1 MTTTLIPII
10 CGVVAALAVV
20 ALTPLAAHLA
30 RAVGA
35 VAEPRGRSIH
45 STPTP
50 LLGGL
55 AILAGFLIPVIYYLP
70 TFDTPAKALIVG
82 GILIALLGAVD
93 DVVDLSPA
101 LKLIG
106 QAACAVIPV
115 AAGLTIDHLTL
126 PFFGAGDLGPAQY
139 PVTVL
144 WFVAL
149 ANMINFTDGMDG
161 LAAGVSGIGL
171 TTFAILAATL
181 DRATPAIIAA
191 SLAGAAIGFLAHNF
205 HPARVFMGDAGSL
218 LLGFVIA
225 GVAVSGVMKSAA
237 AVAIGLPLI
246 VLAIPILDTSFV
258 ILKRLKHGM
267 PVYSADRSHF
277 HHRFFTI
284 GWSQRRTVLA
294 LYAWCSLMSAVA
306 IVISMHAGGAIGLG
320 IALGA
325 AFTAGVY
332 LVYLL
337 EILKWGGTPVVEI
350 VRGKRRERGQGVA
363 RQVVSAALR
372 LRHSRPER

>member
-82 GILIALLGAVD
+82 GILISLLGAVD

-325 AFTAGVY
+325 VFTAGVY

-350 VRGKRRERGQGVA
+350 VRGKRQERGQGVA

>member
-1 MTTTLIPII
+1 VTTTLIPIV
-10 CGVVAALAVV
+10 CAVMAAVAVV

-35 VAEPRGRSIH
+35 VAEPKGRSIH
-45 STPTP
+45 SEPTP

-70 TFDTPAKALIVG
+70 TFDTQAKALIVG
-82 GILIALLGAVD
+82 AILVGLLGALD
-93 DVVDLSPA
+93 DVLDLRPA
-101 LKLIG
+101 VKLAG
-106 QAACAVIPV
+106 QAACAAIPV
-115 AAGLTIDHLTL
+115 AAGLTIDHITL
-126 PFFGAGDLGPAQY
+126 PFVGVGNLGPAEY
-139 PVTVL
+139 PVTIL

-171 TTFAILAATL
+171 TTFAVLAASL

-191 SLAGAAIGFLAHNF
+191 ALGGAAFGFLAHNF

-225 GVAVSGVMKSAA
+225 GVAVGGVMKSAA
-237 AVAIGLPLI
+237 AVAIGLPLL

-267 PVYSADRSHF
+267 PVYSADKSHF
-277 HHRFFTI
+277 HHRFFRI

-294 LYAWCSLMSAVA
+294 LYAWCILMSAVA
-306 IVISMHAGGAIGLG
+306 MIISFRAGGTIGIG
-320 IALGA
+320 IALA
-325 AFTAGVY
+325 VAFVAGVY

-337 EILKWGGTPVVEI
+337 EILKWGGTPIIDI
-350 VRGKRRERGQGVA
+350 VRGREGHPGIKRKVQGVA
-363 RQVVSAALR
+363 VRVRS
-372 LRHSRPER
+372 SRPER

>member
-1 MTTTLIPII
+1 MTTTLIPIV
-10 CGVVAALAVV
+10 CAVVAALAVV

-35 VAEPRGRSIH
+35 VAEPKGRSIH
-45 STPTP
+45 DRPTP

-55 AILAGFLIPVIYYLP
+55 AILAAFLIPVIYYLP
-70 TFDTPAKALIVG
+70 TFDTQARGLIVG
-82 GILIALLGAVD
+82 AILISFVGALD
-93 DVVDLSPA
+93 DVFDLSPA
-101 LKLIG
+101 LKLLG
-106 QAACAVIPV
+106 QAGCAVIPV

-126 PFFGAGDLGPAQY
+126 PFVGVGDLGPAAY
-139 PVTVL
+139 PVTIL

-171 TTFAILAATL
+171 TTFAILAASL

-191 SLAGAAIGFLAHNF
+191 SLAGAALGFLVHNF

-225 GVAVSGVMKSAA
+225 GVAVGGVMKSAA

-267 PVYSADRSHF
+267 PVYSADKSHF

-284 GWSQRRTVLA
+284 GWSQRRTVMA
-294 LYAWCSLMSAVA
+294 MYAWCILMSAVA
-306 IVISMHAGGAIGLG
+306 IVVSVRAGGVIGMS
-320 IALGA
+320 IALAGA
-325 AFTAGVY
+325 IVAGVY

-350 VRGKRRERGQGVA
+350 VRGRRDGGPGVA
-363 RQVVSAALR
+363 RQVVTAALR
-372 LRHSRPER
+372 GRASPPER

>member
-1 MTTTLIPII
+1 MTTTLIPIV
-10 CGVVAALAVV
+10 CAVVAAAAVV

-35 VAEPRGRSIH
+35 VAEPKGRSIH
-45 STPTP
+45 SEPTP

-70 TFDTPAKALIVG
+70 TFDTQAKALIVG
-82 GILIALLGAVD
+82 AILIALLGALD
-93 DVVDLSPA
+93 DVLDLNPA
-101 LKLIG
+101 VKFIG

-115 AAGLTIDHLTL
+115 AAGLTIDHITL
-126 PFFGAGDLGPAQY
+126 PFVGVGNLGPAEY
-139 PVTVL
+139 PVTIL

-171 TTFAILAATL
+171 TTFAVLAATL

-225 GVAVSGVMKSAA
+225 GVAVGGVMKSAA
-237 AVAIGLPLI
+237 AVAIGLPLL

-294 LYAWCSLMSAVA
+294 LYTWCILMSAVA
-306 IVISMHAGGAIGLG
+306 IVISVRAGGTIGLS
-320 IALGA
+320 IALA
-325 AFTAGVY
+325 VAFVAGVY

-337 EILKWGGTPVVEI
+337 EILKWGGTPLIDI
-350 VRGKRRERGQGVA
+350 VRGREGHTGIKRHVQRVA
-363 RQVVSAALR
+363 VRAR
-372 LRHSRPER
+372 PSRPER

>member
-1 MTTTLIPII
+1 MTNTLIPIVCAI
-10 CGVVAALAVV
+10 AAAVAVV
-20 ALTPLAAHLA
+20 ALTPLAAQLA
-30 RAVGA
+30 RLLGA

-45 STPTP
+45 AVPTP

-70 TFDTPAKALIVG
+70 SFDSASRGLVVG
-82 GILIALLGAVD
+82 AILIALVGALD
-93 DVVDLSPA
+93 DVVDLHPA
-101 LKLIG
+101 LKLVG
-106 QAACAVIPV
+106 QAGCAIIPV

-126 PFFGAGDLGPAQY
+126 PFVGVGDLGPAQY

-149 ANMINFTDGMDG
+149 MNMINFTDGMDG

-171 TTFAILAATL
+171 TTFAIIAASL
-181 DRATPAIIAA
+181 DRATPAIVAA

-294 LYAWCSLMSAVA
+294 LYAWCILMSAVA
-306 IVISMHAGGAIGLG
+306 IVVSFRLGGAIGLA
-320 IALGA
+320 IALTV
-325 AFTAGVY
+325 AFGAGVY

-350 VRGKRRERGQGVA
+350 VRRRVSRSSRGVPT
-363 RQVVSAALR
+363 RS
-372 LRHSRPER
+372 

>member
-1 MTTTLIPII
+1 VTNTLIPIVCAI
-10 CGVVAALAVV
+10 AAAVAVV
-20 ALTPLAAHLA
+20 ALTPLAAQLA
-30 RAVGA
+30 RLLGA

-45 STPTP
+45 AVPTP

-70 TFDTPAKALIVG
+70 SFDSASRGLVVG
-82 GILIALLGAVD
+82 AILIALVGALD
-93 DVVDLSPA
+93 DVVDLHPA
-101 LKLIG
+101 LKLVG
-106 QAACAVIPV
+106 QAGCAIIPV

-126 PFFGAGDLGPAQY
+126 PFVGVGDLGPAQY
-139 PVTVL
+139 PITVL

-149 ANMINFTDGMDG
+149 MNMIIFPDGMDG

-171 TTFAILAATL
+171 TTFAIIAASL
-181 DRATPAIIAA
+181 DRATPAIVAA

-258 ILKRLKHGM
+258 ILKRLKHVL

-284 GWSQRRTVLA
+284 GWGQRRTVLA
-294 LYAWCSLMSAVA
+294 LYAWCALMGGAAIAVRYIPYSDGHGNVHLAGALGVVAVA
-306 IVISMHAGGAIGLG
+306 LVVV
-320 IALGA
+320 A
-325 AFTAGVY
+325 AAVY
-332 LVYLL
+332 LVYIL
-337 EILKWGGTPVVEI
+337 EIPKWRSTPVVEI
-350 VRGKRRERGQGVA
+350 MRGRRSERA
-363 RQVVSAALR
+363 REIAGRGA
-372 LRHSRPER
+372 

>member
-35 VAEPRGRSIH
+35 VAEPKGRSIH

-82 GILIALLGAVD
+82 AILIALVGALD
-93 DVVDLSPA
+93 DIVELSPA
-101 LKLIG
+101 VKFVG

-126 PFFGAGDLGPAQY
+126 PFVGVGDLGPAQY

-181 DRATPAIIAA
+181 DRATPAIVAA

-225 GVAVSGVMKSAA
+225 GVAVNGVLKSAA

-267 PVYSADRSHF
+267 PVYSADKSHF

-294 LYAWCSLMSAVA
+294 LYAWCILMSAVA
-306 IVISMHAGGAIGLG
+306 IVVSTRAGGAIGLG
-320 IALGA
+320 ISLGVA
-325 AFTAGVY
+325 VIAGVY

-337 EILKWGGTPVVEI
+337 EIIKWGGTPVIDI
-350 VRGKRRERGQGVA
+350 VRGKREERGEGVA
-363 RQVVSAALR
+363 RHVVNAAMR
-372 LRHSRPER
+372 SRFSRSER

>member
-1 MTTTLIPII
+1 MTTTLIPIL

-35 VAEPRGRSIH
+35 VAEPKGRSIH

-70 TFDTPAKALIVG
+70 SFDTQAKALIVG
-82 GILIALLGAVD
+82 AILIALLGAVD
-93 DVVDLSPA
+93 DVIDLAPA
-101 LKLIG
+101 IKFAG
-106 QAACAVIPV
+106 QAACAIVPV
-115 AAGLTIDHLTL
+115 AAGLTIDHLTI
-126 PFFGAGDLGPAQY
+126 PFTGAADLGPAQY

-149 ANMINFTDGMDG
+149 ANIINFTDGMDG

-171 TTFAILAATL
+171 TTFAVLAATL
-181 DRATPAIIAA
+181 DRATPAILAA
-191 SLAGAAIGFLAHNF
+191 SLAGAAIGFLVHNF

-237 AVAIGLPLI
+237 AVAIVLPMI

-258 ILKRLKHGM
+258 ILKRIKHGL
-267 PVYSADRSHF
+267 PVYSADKSHF

-294 LYAWCSLMSAVA
+294 LYTWCILMSAVA
-306 IVISMHAGGAIGLG
+306 VVISTRAGGTIGLG
-320 IALGA
+320 VALSVALIAGL
-325 AFTAGVY
+325 Y

-337 EILKWGGTPVVEI
+337 EIIKWGGTPIVEI
-350 VRGKRRERGQGVA
+350 VRTKREEGGQGVA
-363 RQVVSAALR
+363 RQVVGTALR
-372 LRHSRPER
+372 GRSSRSGR